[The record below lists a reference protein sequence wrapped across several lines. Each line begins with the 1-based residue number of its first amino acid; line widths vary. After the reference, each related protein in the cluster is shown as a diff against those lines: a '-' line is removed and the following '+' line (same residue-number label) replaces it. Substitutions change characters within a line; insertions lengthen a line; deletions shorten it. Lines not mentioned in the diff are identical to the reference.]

1 MLGRTGHTCS
11 NTKTAG
17 EPKRRGPEKIKWLEK
32 SGNFQYNVCGKHN
45 YVKYS
50 RIFHGTVS
58 NNFFMNNFDLLFCDL
73 LVVFL
78 SNCKVKIKTCY

>member
-32 SGNFQYNVCGKHN
+32 SGNFQYNVCGKHMWN
-45 YVKYS
+45 TVYS

-58 NNFFMNNFDLLFCDL
+58 NNLCYEKFWFIICDL
-73 LVVFL
+73 LVVFF
-78 SNCKVKIKTCY
+78 I

>member
-32 SGNFQYNVCGKHN
+32 SGNFQYNVYGKHN
-45 YVKYS
+45 MWNTVEYFIVLYQI
-50 RIFHGTVS
+50 IFFTK
-58 NNFFMNNFDLLFCDL
+58 NFDLLFCDL
-73 LVVFL
+73 LVVFF
-78 SNCKVKIKTCY
+78 I